1 MFGDIYNSYL
11 KAANT
16 VSHSRWQSAPI
27 AAWYARLVLQW
38 YDFERLVQ
46 VVRLQKTTRLDTLK
60 LSVFLSLFSFSLSFP
75 LYQLSKLPCNGE
87 WRKIKIQFFIY
98 NTVVWG
104 CIGVWFQIHLFA
116 LNLKENSLIDEI
128 TNWLITPFL
137 MGLFQTLKFFFVI
150 WMMVC
155 TLLFM
160 HYNKTN
166 LFFV

>member
-1 MFGDIYNSYL
+1 MTIGTD
-11 KAANT
+11 
-16 VSHSRWQSAPI
+16 R
-27 AAWYARLVLQW
+27 RLV
-38 YDFERLVQ
+38 RTARVT
-46 VVRLQKTTRLDTLK
+46 VVRLWTSCPSCQASENHQIRHLK
-60 LSVFLSLFSFSLSFP
+60 ALSVFLSLFSFSLSFP